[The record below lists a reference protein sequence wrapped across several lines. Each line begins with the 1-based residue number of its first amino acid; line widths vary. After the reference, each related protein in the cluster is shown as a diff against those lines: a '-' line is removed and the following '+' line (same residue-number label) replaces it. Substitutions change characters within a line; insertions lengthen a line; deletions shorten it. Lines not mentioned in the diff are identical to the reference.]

1 MIRVSLTGTVLLYKQ
16 SEDMFDLFKKKAMQC
31 KNIQAE
37 DFKAIIDE
45 NPDGVVL
52 DVRTRGAVK
61 QGKIPGATAID
72 IMHSQVLEKIEQ
84 LD

>member
-1 MIRVSLTGTVLLYKQ
+1 MIRVPLTGTVLLYKQ

-52 DVRTRGAVK
+52 DVRTRSLSDLPIEGSENCVFRTGLR
-61 QGKIPGATAID
+61 QGATEN
-72 IMHSQVLEKIEQ
+72 V
-84 LD
+84 